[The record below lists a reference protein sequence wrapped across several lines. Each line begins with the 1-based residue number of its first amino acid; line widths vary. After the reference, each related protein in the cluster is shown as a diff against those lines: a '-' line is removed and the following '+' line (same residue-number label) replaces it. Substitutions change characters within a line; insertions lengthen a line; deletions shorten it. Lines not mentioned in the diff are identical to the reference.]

1 MKGLVRGG
9 ALTDRVGVAPRPNAT
24 APNFR
29 RVCSLPQLGQLCGS
43 PDWVMASFFS
53 NGCPHVS
60 QAY

>member
-1 MKGLVRGG
+1 VRGG

-29 RVCSLPQLGQLCGS
+29 RVRSLPQLGQLWAS
-43 PDWVMASFFS
+43 SDWVIASFFS